1 MTSSWFR
8 RLALAFVV
16 ASSGCSLVPK
26 VDGVSALDLTSRQVA
41 DAAQS
46 AFSAGESAYAAD
58 LAEHV
63 LKTDFD
69 FDDLEAMR
77 FIAAEGRFQSGDLRE
92 ALPHYRR
99 LLDEFPQTTHDRI
112 VCKRAFAIGKQFLAA
127 PRTWFGDFGTERDVG
142 IEALTFLVTKFPRS
156 DLADDAWKELAQ
168 TFFDDRQYQAAADVW
183 ERLVREYPDSEWT
196 DLALYRVASAY
207 RLQTR
212 GQSFD
217 ADPLLRAHAALERY
231 LTRYPD
237 GNFVA
242 DAKRERAE
250 LEDLIAQRELDIAQF
265 YADRDVVVGE
275 RLHRANAALRFPKS
289 GTAQGVDASELDE
302 HSADLLKPRA
312 DRPKW
317 EQEIRP
323 KPADDEDGNG
333 L

>member
-1 MTSSWFR
+1 MTRSW
-8 RLALAFVV
+8 LIGCALVVLHAF
-16 ASSGCSLVPK
+16 AGCSLVPK

-41 DAAQS
+41 DAAQR
-46 AFSAGESAYAAD
+46 AFDADEPAYAAD

-77 FIAAEGRFQSGDLRE
+77 FIAAEGRFRSGNLRE

-99 LLDEFPQTTHDRI
+99 LLDEFPQTTHDRV
-112 VCKRAFAIGKQFLAA
+112 VCKRAFAIGKQCLAA
-127 PRTWFGDFGTERDVG
+127 PRTWFGDFGTERDLG
-142 IEALTFLVTKFPRS
+142 IEALTFLVTKFPRF
-156 DLADDAWKELAQ
+156 DLADDAWKELGQ
-168 TFFDDRQYQAAADVW
+168 TLFEDRQYQAAADVW

-231 LTRYPD
+231 LARYPD

-250 LEDLIAQRELDIAQF
+250 LEEQIAQRELDIARF
-265 YADRDVVVGE
+265 YGDRDVVLGE
-275 RLHRANAALRFPKS
+275 RLHRANAALRFPKT
-289 GTAQGVDASELDE
+289 GTAQGLDASEHGE

-317 EQEIRP
+317 EQEARP
-323 KPADDEDGNG
+323 KVAGDEDDAGS
-333 L
+333 

>member
-1 MTSSWFR
+1 MTPSWFR
-8 RLALAFVV
+8 CVALAIV
-16 ASSGCSLVPK
+16 AASAGCSLVPK

-41 DAAQS
+41 DAAQR
-46 AFSAGESAYAAD
+46 AFAANESAYAAD

-77 FIAAEGRFQSGDLRE
+77 FIAAEGRFQSGNLRE

-99 LLDEFPQTTHDRI
+99 LLDEFPQTTHDRV
-112 VCKRAFAIGKQFLAA
+112 VCKRAFAIGKQCLAA
-127 PRTWFGDFGTERDVG
+127 PRTWFGDFGTERDTG

-196 DLALYRVASAY
+196 DLALYRVAAAY

-212 GQSFD
+212 GQAFD

-231 LTRYPD
+231 LARYPD

-242 DAKRERAE
+242 DAQRERAE
-250 LEDLIAQRELDIAQF
+250 LEERIAQRELEIARF
-265 YADRDVVVGE
+265 YGERDVVLGE
-275 RLHRANAALRFPKS
+275 RLHRANAAVRFPKT
-289 GTAQGVDASELDE
+289 GTAQELRASEVDE

-317 EQEIRP
+317 EQEVRP
-323 KPADDEDGNG
+323 KAADDQDEGRR
-333 L
+333 